1 MISPEQGVDVIHQRF
16 GRHAGYRALHAKGI
30 VCGGTFTATPEAAS
44 LTRAAH
50 MQGTPTPVT
59 ARVSNGGG
67 DPTFPDYKPDVRGLA
82 VAFQLPDG
90 KRSVISA
97 QTIPKFPMNN
107 SDTFFK
113 MLSALKPGPSAV
125 LRAPAFLLRNPRI
138 AAALP
143 ETTKAI
149 APPQSY
155 ATANYY
161 AIHAYKWIA
170 ADGSERFVRY
180 HWVPEAGDHRLSLGE
195 AKQLGANYLS
205 EEFAERLKT
214 GPVRFDLHVQIAEDG
229 DDPNDPSAQWP
240 SGRRDVAVG
249 TLEITELVA
258 EPKVLV
264 FDPTSVVDGIELSDD
279 PVLRFRA
286 KAYTVSVDERLAD

>member
-1 MISPEQGVDVIHQRF
+1 VISPEQGVDIIHHRF
-16 GRHAGYRALHAKGI
+16 GRHAGYRALHAKGL
-30 VCGGTFTATPEAAS
+30 VCRGTFTATPEAAT

-50 MQGTPTPVT
+50 MQGQPVE
-59 ARVSNGGG
+59 AVVRVSNGGG

-82 VAFQLPDG
+82 VAFRLPDG
-90 KRSVISA
+90 TRSVISA

-113 MLSALKPGPSAV
+113 MLSALKPGPAAV
-125 LRAPAFLLRNPRI
+125 LRTPAFLLRNPRI

-180 HWVPEAGDHRLSLGE
+180 RWAPEAGDHRLSLGD
-195 AKQLGANYLS
+195 AKKLGKDYLS
-205 EEFAERLKT
+205 EEFTERLKT
-214 GPVRFDLHVQIAEDG
+214 APVRFDLHVQIAEDG
-229 DDPNDPSAQWP
+229 DNPNDPSAQWP
-240 SGRRDVAVG
+240 STRRDAVVG

-264 FDPTSVVDGIELSDD
+264 FDPTTVVDGIELSDD